1 VGILWEGYQ
10 QISNRRIN
18 DAQNEVQL
26 TLAQRV
32 VTLEQV
38 VMQQNEVLGAL
49 IRHLERRFGEDL
61 DGDQRIG

>member
-1 VGILWEGYQ
+1 VGLLWESYQ
-10 QISNRRIN
+10 QISNRRV
-18 DAQNEVQL
+18 DEAQSELQIS
-26 TLAQRV
+26 LAQRV
-32 VTLEQV
+32 VWLEQT